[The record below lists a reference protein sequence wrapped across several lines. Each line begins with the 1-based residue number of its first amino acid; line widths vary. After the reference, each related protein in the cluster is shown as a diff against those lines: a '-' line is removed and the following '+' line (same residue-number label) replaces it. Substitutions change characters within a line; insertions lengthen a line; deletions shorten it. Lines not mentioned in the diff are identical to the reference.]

1 MDLPTIGHASAI
13 APDQNS
19 DIIFVCIDFENGKQ
33 IRSHASSGSMGR
45 KKKAQAGVSI
55 FDTRILSAA
64 SPSPQDALRT
74 YNIGFGGSPSD
85 KRLIDRRFLFGE
97 TNWIPG
103 LANLLDSIEA
113 LVDRT
118 RKIILVGHGFSS
130 DYLYYSLLDL
140 T

>member
-55 FDTRILSAA
+55 FDT
-64 SPSPQDALRT
+64 SPQDALRT

-103 LANLLDSIEA
+103 LAYLLDSIEA

-118 RKIILVGHGFSS
+118 RKSS
-130 DYLYYSLLDL
+130 SWVTDSPQTYLYYSLLDL